1 RRSALAAPRTARN
14 DVFVERSDLPPARA
28 IASSRG
34 SAGNADGP
42 FHRRRLRRYG
52 GVMTQS
58 TPALFCEC
66 AFVSAKRPRWRAG
79 FSERVT
85 GTTVAPDSNGFH
97 LFLVGGIACII
108 EPGLVVTCV
117 RPRGRPR
124 RWHRKQRSRTGC
136 SSYAG

>member
-1 RRSALAAPRTARN
+1 GAKRRRPRKIG
-14 DVFVERSDLPPARA
+14 PATCAGNNLVTR
-28 IASSRG
+28 

-79 FSERVT
+79 FSARVT
-85 GTTVAPDSNGFH
+85 GTPVAPDSNGFH

-117 RPRGRPR
+117 RPR
-124 RWHRKQRSRTGC
+124 C
-136 SSYAG
+136 